1 MLMPVLPLAC
11 LEPSQKQTRDRPSGG
26 AFDSCRNVAGL
37 IRKGSVPLRFLPY
50 FFIFFSERVPS
61 RPTVTL
67 ISIAP
72 EAKLQSGR

>member
-1 MLMPVLPLAC
+1 MPALPLAC

-26 AFDSCRNVAGL
+26 GFDSCRNVAGL
-37 IRKGSVPLRFLPY
+37 IPKGSVPLRFLPY
-50 FFIFFSERVPS
+50 FFFSECVPS

-72 EAKLQSGR
+72 KAKLQSGR